1 MNGEAPLS
9 WLMFFTLA
17 AGIAVGAVAFL
28 SFLRSRHN
36 RDVAAYTLEGD
47 GRGRGVAPSGALPEL
62 AGIFCVA
69 LLAMGLLS
77 VGYNTRQGTAVTVG
91 TGTGATTTTNN
102 NNSANNMLAPRLDPE
117 APKKYQPE
125 NPAPDTRAAPTS
137 SSTGT
142 GPDSGGHPEATT
154 K

>member
-1 MNGEAPLS
+1 MSGDAPIS

-17 AGIAVGAVAFL
+17 AGVVIAAGVFL

-36 RDVAAYTLEGD
+36 REVAAYTLEGD
-47 GRGRGVAPSGALPEL
+47 GKSRGVAPSGALPEL
-62 AGIFCVA
+62 AGIFGVA

-77 VGYNTRQGTAVTVG
+77 VGYNTRQGTVTVG
-91 TGTGATTTTNN
+91 TSTGTNN
-102 NNSANNMLAPRLDPE
+102 TLAPRLDPE

>member
-47 GRGRGVAPSGALPEL
+47 GRGGGVAPSGALPEL
-62 AGIFCVA
+62 AGIFGVA

-77 VGYNTRQGTAVTVG
+77 VGYNTRQGAVTVG
-91 TGTGATTTTNN
+91 TGTGAG
-102 NNSANNMLAPRLDPE
+102 ANNTLAPRLDPE

-125 NPAPDTRAAPTS
+125 NPAPDTRSAPTS

>member
-62 AGIFCVA
+62 AGIFGVA
-69 LLAMGLLS
+69 LLAMGLLT
-77 VGYNTRQGTAVTVG
+77 VGYNTRQGAATVG
-91 TGTGATTTTNN
+91 ARAGAGTTTTATTG
-102 NNSANNMLAPRLDPE
+102 ANNTLAPRLDPE
-117 APKKYQPE
+117 APKKYQPA
-125 NPAPDTRAAPTS
+125 NPEPDTRGAPTS